1 MSCCLFLVTDRELV
15 VTDRELLVTDR
26 GLVVLLSTDNGK
38 FGRFCFN
45 PTRIH
50 NRVAEP
56 STKWLLTSDVVV
68 KRNEWA
74 FHWYLTWYDQVTN
87 NRDIGDS
94 QQISKL
100 FFRGL
105 VRQWWYPYWSRCKLL
120 LLIIRW
126 KLVVPQIGFNYSLVG
141 MRKIDSTLKFNE
153 PSESLVNLHSL
164 IVCSSLCVS
173 SKLTPNLL
181 WLVWTFTASEPD
193 ISSRTLS

>member
-1 MSCCLFLVTDRELV
+1 MRNLYLLQKTSILDDRFESCSCAKIVPKIVPTLYRPLGYSFCETDQ
-15 VTDRELLVTDR
+15 
-26 GLVVLLSTDNGK
+26 LST
-38 FGRFCFN
+38 
-45 PTRIH
+45 
-50 NRVAEP
+50 
-56 STKWLLTSDVVV
+56 VVV
-68 KRNEWA
+68 
-74 FHWYLTWYDQVTN
+74 
-87 NRDIGDS
+87 
-94 QQISKL
+94 
-100 FFRGL
+100 
-105 VRQWWYPYWSRCKLL
+105 VRQWWYSYWSRCKLL

-126 KLVVPQIGFNYSLVG
+126 KLVVPQTGFNYSLVG